1 MAGLKATPHSETGL
15 QGSWAV
21 LEIGWFPLG
30 RGTMVDLDSEALAG
44 DSILDVTHLTTR
56 SGLK

>member
-21 LEIGWFPLG
+21 LEVGWFLLE
-30 RGTMVDLDSEALAG
+30 RGDLDSVALAG

-56 SGLK
+56 S

>member
-15 QGSWAV
+15 QGNWAV
-21 LEIGWFPLG
+21 VEVGWFLLG
-30 RGTMVDLDSEALAG
+30 RVDFDSEALAD

-56 SGLK
+56 S